1 MTAGERAARPEV
13 PVADQAAEVLR
24 HWHETG
30 ELRHQ
35 DGGRMSLAV
44 YRYFVAAAG
53 LEHQAEHNLENG
65 RKIGSSQAA
74 HQADFYEDDAAG
86 RIS

>member
-1 MTAGERAARPEV
+1 
-13 PVADQAAEVLR
+13 
-24 HWHETG
+24 
-30 ELRHQ
+30 
-35 DGGRMSLAV
+35 MSLAV